1 MSEEKIIDEQPTSEK
16 IESAEDVV
24 TEPSTEETEQPKD
37 YVQLEQRVSSL
48 EQRLQSL
55 EESSR
60 ETEESS
66 DPNFEDKT
74 EPTEVEDDQ
83 ESSNIESTD
92 DVKEML
98 DL

>member
-1 MSEEKIIDEQPTSEK
+1 MFNSYYI
-16 IESAEDVV
+16 SA
-24 TEPSTEETEQPKD
+24 STEETEQPKD
-37 YVQLEQRVSSL
+37 YLQLEQRVSSL

-74 EPTEVEDDQ
+74 EPTELRTTKKVQ
-83 ESSNIESTD
+83 ILNQLMTL
-92 DVKEML
+92 KKF
-98 DL
+98 